1 MSEIAFES
9 MESFFSYIHSK
20 GGANPPQHG
29 TVGNF
34 YAMMKQY
41 TDPNTCSC
49 KKGKNAYN
57 TIFNMCRAISITLAG
72 EQLANVRT
80 LFDNQTVVVNEG
92 GKQITKY

>member
-34 YAMMKQY
+34 YAMMAVY
-41 TDPNTCSC
+41 TNPNTCSC
-49 KKGKNAYN
+49 KKGKNAFAN
-57 TIFNMCRAISITLAG
+57 IFNTCRSALNMSGEHLTNCRAM
-72 EQLANVRT
+72 
-80 LFDNQTVVVNEG
+80 FDNQNVTVNESG
-92 GKQITKY
+92 REVTRF